1 MSLIKALLL
10 ALLIYFF
17 YKVLVFSFRIRK
29 AYKTAQHT
37 TGNDSTNHEGEVTI
51 TDSHS
56 KKKKLD
62 NDVGEY
68 VNYEEVD

>member
-29 AYKTAQHT
+29 VYKTAQGQA
-37 TGNDSTNHEGEVTI
+37 GNNAPEHEGEVTI
-51 TDSHS
+51 TNTNS

>member
-1 MSLIKALLL
+1 MKALLI
-10 ALLIYFF
+10 ALLVYFF
-17 YKVLVFSFRIRK
+17 YKVLIFSFRIRK
-29 AYKTAQHT
+29 AYKTAQDQAENH
-37 TGNDSTNHEGEVTI
+37 GSEHEGEVTV
-51 TDSHS
+51 TDNHS